1 MIQAIRQLRFGGH
14 DVIIFHVLDESEVHF
29 PFDGMLDLLEPES
42 GENLVVNAQAIKQD
56 YLQAMG
62 ELRATYRKECL
73 GMGADFVE
81 LDTSMRFDHALV
93 KYLSGR
99 KARF

>member
-1 MIQAIRQLRFGGH
+1 MPRKMQ
-14 DVIIFHVLDESEVHF
+14 
-29 PFDGMLDLLEPES
+29 
-42 GENLVVNAQAIKQD
+42 
-56 YLQAMG
+56 
-62 ELRATYRKECL
+62 ELRANYRKECL

>member
-1 MIQAIRQLRFGGH
+1 MAVRKILRMG
-14 DVIIFHVLDESEVHF
+14 D
-29 PFDGMLDLLEPES
+29 PRLLEPAAPVE
-42 GENLVVNAQAIKQD
+42 AFATP
-56 YLQAMG
+56 
-62 ELRATYRKECL
+62 ELRAKYRKECL

>member
-1 MIQAIRQLRFGGH
+1 M
-14 DVIIFHVLDESEVHF
+14 D
-29 PFDGMLDLLEPES
+29 
-42 GENLVVNAQAIKQD
+42 AQAIKQD